1 MLVSL
6 EGPDRAGKSTLFQA
20 LRADHRLVDAVF
32 VPSLPATKNIMAIM
46 GEVEVYAER
55 LWRHLYDPTKLYI
68 VDRHMALSAK
78 VYAQLH
84 GRAVNE
90 FPYWKMQSWI
100 VYVDVPLS
108 ELRRRYAAAK
118 DELFDDELYAK
129 LKYLYEQEVR
139 RYQYFRVDGKK
150 PTKELVDQLVPLIES
165 LRK

>member
-20 LRADHRLVDAVF
+20 LRADHRLTDVVF

-46 GEVEVYAER
+46 GEVEIYAER

-78 VYAQLH
+78 VYAQLND
-84 GRAVNE
+84 RSVNE
-90 FPYWKMQSWI
+90 FPYWKTQSWI
-100 VYVDVPLS
+100 VYVDVPLN

-118 DELFDDELYAK
+118 DELFDDAQYAK
-129 LKYLYEQEVR
+129 LKFLYEQEVR
-139 RYQYFRVDGKK
+139 RYQYYRIDGRKS
-150 PTKELVDQLVPLIES
+150 TRDLVELVVPLVES